1 MHLNSTHI
9 QRELAWFLDA
19 IYKLS
24 PEESRTGAAG
34 TTVYPKIHV
43 FKIDQGYA
51 ATFVWDGVDTELTIP
66 TDKAI
71 EMLMQKS
78 RPLIDVALQAKYK
91 GKPYIRRP
99 LLMELQMSLQPQAML
114 ISPLRAG
121 KLRCELLLSFPWH
134 SEHEFV
140 CTNDRDIDDARRIN
154 KMIVEGSAIASPF

>member
-34 TTVYPKIHV
+34 ETVYPKIHV
-43 FKIDQGYA
+43 FKIDDGYA
-51 ATFVWDGVDTELTIP
+51 VTFVRDGGDTEFTIS
-66 TDKAI
+66 TDKVM
-71 EMLMQKS
+71 EMLRHKS

-99 LLMELQMSLQPQAML
+99 LLMELQMALQLQAML

-121 KLRCELLLSFPWH
+121 KLKCEPLLCFPWQ

-140 CTNDRDIDDARRIN
+140 CTNERDIDDARRIN
-154 KMIVEGSAIASPF
+154 KMIVDGNAIASPF